1 MVRTLCCFLKALR
14 RVSEEH
20 TMSAMVSPFG
30 GEMPDILLV
39 EDNPLHIRLVKSM
52 IADIWPEPNGLRIA
66 KRLESAIT
74 ELQEKRPDCV
84 LLDLLLPDADGLEA
98 VNAVLAVDHDVPVV
112 VLSSHDDD
120 ELALQ
125 SVREGAQD
133 YLVKGTIGPEGL
145 ARAVRFSIHRQ
156 RISRQGVSSVPT
168 MPDLVS
174 PGVAIV
180 DAEGV
185 MVALEPEVAGMLGV
199 DADELSGASVAD
211 LTHPNDVA
219 GWKSAL
225 QRAASGSAP
234 ESVIRIRHAS
244 GNDLRARVE
253 LTRLMGA
260 ESVSYLMRLYPLP
273 PEGTASSG
281 QYAVVTEWA

>member
-1 MVRTLCCFLKALR
+1 
-14 RVSEEH
+14 
-20 TMSAMVSPFG
+20 
-30 GEMPDILLV
+30 MPDILLV

-52 IADIWPEPNGLRIA
+52 LADIWPEPNNLRIA
-66 KRLESAIT
+66 KKLESAI
-74 ELQEKRPDCV
+74 EQLREKRPDCV

-112 VLSSHDDD
+112 VLSSHDDHG
-120 ELALQ
+120 LALQ
-125 SVREGAQD
+125 AVREGAQD

-145 ARAVRFSIHRQ
+145 ARAVHFSIHRQ
-156 RISRQGVSSVPT
+156 RISRQGVSAVPAVA
-168 MPDLVS
+168 DLAS

-185 MVALEPEVAGMLGV
+185 MAAFEPEVAGMLGV
-199 DADELSGASVAD
+199 DAHTLTGSSVAE

-219 GWKSAL
+219 MWKSAL
-225 QRAASGSAP
+225 QRAGSGSTP
-234 ESVIRIRHAS
+234 ESVIRVRHAN
-244 GNDLRARVE
+244 GNDLRVRVE
-253 LTRLMGA
+253 LTGLVGA
-260 ESVSYLMRLYPLP
+260 ESDSYLMRLYPLP